1 MLKQTFDRD
10 SIAKL
15 ITPKDV
21 WTWGLWSNSLEQ
33 EASLTRLVESI
44 QNKIGT
50 ISHLDIHK
58 HRGKNTYQASCVEDA
73 IKFRNLDRCIRRI
86 YKVKQSDRNK
96 IIGQIKRLLGDNGSY
111 KVLRLDIEKCYES
124 INFDSVIKKLSSGMI
139 LSPENI
145 IILKSIQTQCDN
157 QGIQGLPRGL
167 CFSPTITELFLEK
180 IDKSLAMN
188 KDVIYV
194 TRYVDDYFLVVE
206 ENSAD
211 KIEEFIEVKLQEIG
225 LSLNHESNKYYKNK
239 SRDAEFVYLGYKF
252 GVCYKKNNSNDV
264 KVTIS
269 EEKLNRIKTKLV
281 LSFNSFKKDQLNSVG
296 GASFNLL
303 KQRINYI
310 SVIKSIKKHD
320 NGDLLGGIA
329 FNYSHVS
336 DGFECLKPLDG
347 FYNDLISSSRFLLSP
362 GQKAELKNK
371 SLYGYVST
379 GARGVFTRRKVKKI
393 TGVWKNA

>member
-21 WTWGLWSNSLEQ
+21 WTWGLWSNSSEQ
-33 EASLTRLVESI
+33 EVSLTRLVKSI

-50 ISHLDIHK
+50 ISPLAIHK
-58 HRGKNTYQASCVEDA
+58 HRGKNTYQASCIEDS

-96 IIGQIKRLLGDNGSY
+96 IIGQIKRLLGDNGNY

-124 INFDSVIKKLSSGMI
+124 INFDTVINKLSSGMI

-145 IILKSIQTQCDN
+145 IILRSIQTQCN
-157 QGIQGLPRGL
+157 AQGVHGLPRGL
-167 CFSPTITELFLEK
+167 CFSPTLTELFLEK

-211 KIEEFIEVKLQEIG
+211 EVEDFIKVKLQEIG
-225 LSLNHESNKYYKNK
+225 LSLNQDSNKYYKNK

-252 GVCYKKNNSNDV
+252 CVFYNKKNSNDV

-281 LSFNSFKKDQLNSVG
+281 LSFNSFKKDQLNSIG

-310 SVIKSIKKHD
+310 SVIKSIKQHD
-320 NGDLLGGIA
+320 SGDLLGGIA

-336 DGFECLKPLDG
+336 DRFECLKPLDG
-347 FYNDLISSSRFLLSP
+347 FYNSLILSNRFLLSSS
-362 GQKAELKNK
+362 QRAELMKK
-371 SLYGYVST
+371 SLYGYVSN
-379 GARGVFTRRKVKKI
+379 GARGVFTRRKVKKL